1 LKKDVLEDIA
11 QFSRNAPTYSDADI
25 EDAMSFQ
32 VEEPKPWQDDDLMM
46 DDFDDAE
53 LEAMIASYEEQQQ
66 VAAAQQPKPA
76 SLSDDDYD
84 EIFTSMISQD
94 KSSAS
99 NQPAEPSED
108 MELADEDFAML
119 F

>member
-1 LKKDVLEDIA
+1 MLEDIA

-32 VEEPKPWQDDDLMM
+32 VEESKPWQDDDAMM

-53 LEAMIASYEEQQQ
+53 LEAMIASYEEEQAGATQQS
-66 VAAAQQPKPA
+66 KSA

-84 EIFTSMISQD
+84 EIFASMISQNE
-94 KSSAS
+94 SSGS
-99 NQPAEPSED
+99 NQPAEPSEH